1 MPAAADTVEKVATGG
16 GAGGP
21 GGLDGG
27 DFRDGGRRG
36 PGRGGSVY
44 RTGIWIALAPMVM
57 MFVAFASAYIVRRG
71 LGNDWQTLDLPR
83 ILWLNT
89 LLLAASSLTM
99 EKARASLGRG
109 QAPGFNRW
117 WSATTALGVAFLL
130 GQLVAWWQ
138 LAGRGVYL
146 ASNPSSSFFYL
157 LTAAHGLH
165 LLGGEVALLYVASQ
179 AVRAGV
185 APGRRTVVDVTA
197 VYWHFL
203 GGLWVFLFLL
213 FLLWR

>member
-1 MPAAADTVEKVATGG
+1 MPIAADTVEKVAVGG
-16 GAGGP
+16 GGRRGP
-21 GGLDGG
+21 DAG
-27 DFRDGGRRG
+27 DFRDGG
-36 PGRGGSVY
+36 GRGGSGRGRGVY
-44 RTGIWIALAPMVM
+44 RTGIWIALAPILM
-57 MFVAFASAYIVRRG
+57 MFTAFSSAYIVRRG
-71 LGNDWQTLDLPR
+71 LGNDWQTLELPG

-89 LLLAASSLTM
+89 TLLAASSLTL
-99 EKARASLGRG
+99 EKARACLARG
-109 QAPGFNRW
+109 LAPGFNRW
-117 WSATTALGVAFLL
+117 WSVTTALGVAFLL

-138 LAGRGVYL
+138 LARSGVFL

-185 APGRRTVVDVTA
+185 APARRTVVDVTA
-197 VYWHFL
+197 IYWHFL

-213 FLLWR
+213 LLLWR